1 MCGRPGF
8 LFCEPNV
15 FFVTFVLRYAINRVI
30 LFLVNFILMI
40 KILVPVN
47 FYGYSLNALSFGLSL
62 AEKFP
67 AEITV
72 LHCFPIYEDR
82 NDQETA
88 SPETVNAQS
97 ALPTPDQQEQAA
109 EEKLKTMAQHKLNAL
124 SANQKSQI
132 AIKYRFEYGYPEDV
146 IPQVSRQYNPDVI
159 IMGTKTK
166 GETIKELL
174 GSITGDVIQR
184 VTAPVLAVPAHSAID
199 LSRIGKVLFLTE
211 FDEHDFFSM
220 HRLIRI
226 MTPFDTEIHAV
237 HFCHKKEDPNDLE
250 KLERF
255 KEYCETTYRNH
266 RILFHMLAGK
276 DFVKSMEDYAREN
289 QIDIIAMTRKKRSL
303 LNRWFNKG
311 ITRRLLFHTDLPL
324 LVFHS

>member
-1 MCGRPGF
+1 
-8 LFCEPNV
+8 
-15 FFVTFVLRYAINRVI
+15 
-30 LFLVNFILMI
+30 MI
-40 KILVPVN
+40 KILIPVI
-47 FYGYSLNALSFGLSL
+47 FSDYSLNALNFGLTL

-82 NDQETA
+82 PDQNIPNGNTGSESRTSWLSPEQQDQE
-88 SPETVNAQS
+88 VRV
-97 ALPTPDQQEQAA
+97 
-109 EEKLKTMAQHKLNAL
+109 KLKTLVEQKLVAM
-124 SANQKSQI
+124 SVDQKANI
-132 AIKYRFEYGYPEDV
+132 VLKYHFEYGYPEDV
-146 IPQVSRQYNPDVI
+146 IPKMSCRENYDVI

-174 GSITGDVIQR
+174 GSVTGDVIQR
-184 VTAPVLAVPAHSAID
+184 VTVPVLAVPAHSVID

-211 FDEHDFFSM
+211 FDELDYFSM

-237 HFCHKKEDPNDLE
+237 HFCHKREDSNDVE
-250 KLERF
+250 QLERF
-255 KEYCETTYRNH
+255 KQYCESTYRNH
-266 RILFHMLAGK
+266 RILFHMLAGN
-276 DFVKSMEDYAREN
+276 DFVKSMEKYVSEN

-303 LNRWFNKG
+303 LHRWFNKG
-311 ITRRLLFHTDLPL
+311 ITRKLLFHTDLPL